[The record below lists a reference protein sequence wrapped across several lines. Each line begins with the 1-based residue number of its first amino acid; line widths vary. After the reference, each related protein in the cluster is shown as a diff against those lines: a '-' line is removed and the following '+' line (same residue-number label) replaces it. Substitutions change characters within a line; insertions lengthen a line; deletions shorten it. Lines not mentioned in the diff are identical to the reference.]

1 MCTPNGDLIVADNVL
16 LKSKEHVWRFGK
28 NQNQKPSEVIA
39 LNRGLLNQTT

>member
-16 LKSKEHVWRFGK
+16 LISKEHVWRFGK
-28 NQNQKPSEVIA
+28 NHNKELFEVIA